1 MRYLQ
6 QQLSELK
13 WVPVQGSNQLWRR
26 GHELLLAYVDDLLLA
41 SGNPSR
47 SWKEIQSRLQV
58 STPTALTKILGV
70 SVHFNAQ
77 KDYCDIAFAM
87 SDYSRVCLERFDE
100 ARASLSNNKKE
111 VKFQTDPAET
121 TESSRGRGA
130 TAASDSSALPKP
142 PPHSAARPARS
153 PFLHIPSSEYSK
165 EAVNSAGKFA
175 KVAPS
180 ITMSLMYLARMSR
193 PDLVWAVTDLSTALT
208 KWTTAF
214 DKKLEQVIQYL
225 RHTLDYSLKG
235 RVYIGCKP
243 DAFLLSYADSDLG
256 GGDAHTRS
264 ITGNISFLSCPR
276 GTIFPL
282 MFTSKRQSATSSS
295 TTEAETIS
303 LGHLLFQHVLP
314 LETLWEQLLDREV
327 QCTVKE
333 DNESCIRVALAGYSQ
348 SMRHIAKHHRLA
360 IGTVHECITA
370 PNRRI
375 DHINTKRQRADP
387 LTKGLGP
394 TDMVLARSLMGVF
407 PLHED
412 PDDTFLQTQEE
423 IKTIVVNTN
432 TDADADTL

>member
-6 QQLSELK
+6 QQLTELK

-26 GHELLLAYVDDLLLA
+26 GNELLLAYVDDLLLA

-70 SVHFNAQ
+70 SVHFNAH
-77 KDYCDIAFAM
+77 KDYCDVAFAM

-100 ARASLSNNKKE
+100 ASAALSNRKE
-111 VKFQTDPAET
+111 VKFQADPAET
-121 TESSRGRGA
+121 TESSRGRSV
-130 TAASDSSALPKP
+130 TAVSDSSALPRP

-153 PFLHIPSSEYSK
+153 PFLHIPSSEYRK
-165 EAVNSAGKFA
+165 EATNVAGKYA

-180 ITMSLMYLARMSR
+180 ITMSLMYLARMCR

-208 KWTTAF
+208 KWSVAF
-214 DKKLEQVIQYL
+214 DRKLEQVVQYL

-235 RVYIGCKP
+235 RVYINSKP

-264 ITGNISFLSCPR
+264 ITGNMTFLSCPR

-282 MFTSKRQSATSSS
+282 MFTSKRQTATSSS

-327 QCTVKE
+327 HCTVKE

-360 IGTVHECITA
+360 IGTVHECISA
-370 PNRRI
+370 SNRRI

-394 TDMVLARSLMGVF
+394 NDMVLARSLMGVF

-412 PDDTFLQTQEE
+412 PDETFLQTKEE
-423 IKTIVVNTN
+423 IKTIVANTN
-432 TDADADTL
+432 ADTL